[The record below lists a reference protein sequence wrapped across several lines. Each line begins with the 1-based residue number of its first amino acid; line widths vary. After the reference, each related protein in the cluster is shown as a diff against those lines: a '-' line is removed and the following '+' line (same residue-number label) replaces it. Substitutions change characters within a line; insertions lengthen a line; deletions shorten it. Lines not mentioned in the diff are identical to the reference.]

1 MSIGL
6 TPSTTQAN
14 AAITQALNSDQELGR
29 DAFLRLL
36 VAQLQNQDPLE
47 PVKNEAFVAQ
57 LAQFSSL
64 EQLTLI
70 NENLADDAGTEA
82 TTDVRLAV
90 DGNTAVSLIGREV
103 QVPSDNITYSGE
115 GSVRLGYNVEGP
127 SDVVRLRVVDQSGTI
142 VNTLVDGSP
151 EQGNASIIW
160 NGKDAEGNFRAKP
173 AADPILAAIER
184 CGAQRLAFVGDST
197 YDVMAARAA
206 GVPVVAAGYGYCDK
220 PPHELGADT
229 VIDRFD
235 ALIPALE
242 AL

>member
-6 TPSTTQAN
+6 TSQTTQAD
-14 AAITQALNSDQELGR
+14 AAISQALTGNQELGR

-36 VAQLQNQDPLE
+36 IVQLQNQDPLE
-47 PVKNEAFVAQ
+47 PVKNQDFVAQ

-70 NENLADDAGTEA
+70 NKNIEGDGGTKA

-103 QVPSDNITYSGE
+103 QVPAENITYAGE

-127 SDVVRLRVVDQSGTI
+127 SDVVRLRIVDQSGTI

-160 NGKDAEGNFRAKP
+160 DGKDAEGNQ
-173 AADPILAAIER
+173 ADPGTYSIVPSATYLGIPSPVSAGTAGIVTGVRYQNGQPILITDEGEAPLSAISRVSE
-184 CGAQRLAFVGDST
+184 GS
-197 YDVMAARAA
+197 
-206 GVPVVAAGYGYCDK
+206 
-220 PPHELGADT
+220 
-229 VIDRFD
+229 
-235 ALIPALE
+235 
-242 AL
+242 

>member
-160 NGKDAEGNFRAKP
+160 NGKDAEGKR
-173 AADPILAAIER
+173 ADPGIYRIEPSATYLGIPSPVSAGTAGIVTGVRYQNGQPILITDEGEAPLSAISRVSE
-184 CGAQRLAFVGDST
+184 GS
-197 YDVMAARAA
+197 
-206 GVPVVAAGYGYCDK
+206 
-220 PPHELGADT
+220 
-229 VIDRFD
+229 
-235 ALIPALE
+235 
-242 AL
+242 

>member
-151 EQGNASIIW
+151 EQGNASTIW
-160 NGKDAEGNFRAKP
+160 NGKDAEGKR
-173 AADPILAAIER
+173 ADPGIYRIEPSATYLGIPSPVSAGTAGIVTGVRYQNGQPILITDEGEAPLSAISRVSE
-184 CGAQRLAFVGDST
+184 GS
-197 YDVMAARAA
+197 
-206 GVPVVAAGYGYCDK
+206 
-220 PPHELGADT
+220 
-229 VIDRFD
+229 
-235 ALIPALE
+235 
-242 AL
+242 